1 MMLIPDVVSVSQ
13 MREPAK
19 IFELVQNGPVILTQ
33 RSKSAAVLVSIDDW
47 NERERYV
54 EILEA
59 KLRYLEI
66 NAHLSAFSVQVK
78 PNDCNHVYGP
88 SANASPS

>member
-1 MMLIPDVVSVSQ
+1 MLIPDVVPISQ

-33 RSKSAAVLVSIDDW
+33 RSKSAAVLVSIQDW
-47 NERERYV
+47 NERERHV

-59 KLRYLEI
+59 KLRYLE
-66 NAHLSAFSVQVK
+66 VK
-78 PNDCNHVYGP
+78 QQFRKNPPELLTLEEIRQEYKSTEVE
-88 SANASPS
+88 A

>member
-1 MMLIPDVVSVSQ
+1 MLIPDVVPISQ

-47 NERERYV
+47 NERERHV

-59 KLRYLEI
+59 KIQHCQIIMPVQYMHRSI
-66 NAHLSAFSVQVK
+66 LSVI
-78 PNDCNHVYGP
+78 
-88 SANASPS
+88 

>member
-1 MMLIPDVVSVSQ
+1 MIIPDVVSVSQ

-19 IFELVQNGPVILTQ
+19 IFEQVQNGPVILTQ
-33 RSKSAAVLVSIDDW
+33 RSKSAAVLVSINEW

-66 NAHLSAFSVQVK
+66 KQQFQKNPPEMVTLAQIRHEYQSNRVEA
-78 PNDCNHVYGP
+78 
-88 SANASPS
+88 

>member
-1 MMLIPDVVSVSQ
+1 MIIPDVVPISQ

-19 IFELVQNGPVILTQ
+19 IFEQVQKGPVILTQ
-33 RSKSAAVLVSIDDW
+33 RSKSAAVLVSINEW

-66 NAHLSAFSVQVK
+66 KQQFQKNPPEMLTLAQSRSVVR
-78 PNDCNHVYGP
+78 
-88 SANASPS
+88 SP

>member
-1 MMLIPDVVSVSQ
+1 MIIPDVVSISQ

-19 IFELVQNGPVILTQ
+19 IFEQVQNGPVILAQ
-33 RSKSAAVLVSIDDW
+33 RSKSVAVLVSINEW
-47 NERERYV
+47 NERERHV

-66 NAHLSAFSVQVK
+66 KQQFQKNPPEMVTLVQSRSVVR
-78 PNDCNHVYGP
+78 
-88 SANASPS
+88 SP

>member
-1 MMLIPDVVSVSQ
+1 MIIPDVVSVSQ

-19 IFELVQNGPVILTQ
+19 IFEQVQNGPVILTQ
-33 RSKSAAVLVSIDDW
+33 RSKSAAVLVSINEW

-66 NAHLSAFSVQVK
+66 KQQFQKNPPEMVTLAQSRSVVR
-78 PNDCNHVYGP
+78 
-88 SANASPS
+88 SP

>member
-1 MMLIPDVVSVSQ
+1 MMLIPNVVPVSQ

-33 RSKSAAVLVSIDDW
+33 RSKSAAVLVSIEDW
-47 NERERYV
+47 NERERHV

-59 KLRYLEI
+59 RLRYLEI
-66 NAHLSAFSVQVK
+66 KEQFQKNPPELLSLEEIHQRYQPTPAE
-78 PNDCNHVYGP
+78 
-88 SANASPS
+88 A

>member
-66 NAHLSAFSVQVK
+66 KRQFRKNPPELLTLEEIRHEYQVTQLEEI
-78 PNDCNHVYGP
+78 
-88 SANASPS
+88 